1 MVTVPA
7 SPALSKCPP
16 SAADNVLLSKI
27 TPPARKEWVI
37 PRSRIEARIAA
48 TPLTVVTGPP
58 GAGKTTAVTSWLAL
72 AEGPVAW
79 VTLDRYDSRPDVF
92 WSTVVAAL
100 RSAGVEFRR
109 ALPAPGRTGRAG
121 HHAFL
126 LRLAVELV
134 TQEPRVTLVLDDLH
148 RIAERGL
155 DDDLQ
160 YLMTNTRPGLRVV
173 ICSRVD
179 PTLSLHQYRL
189 AGELTEIRADELA
202 FSVHEAQLL
211 LNQHGVALPD
221 EPLERLTTLNEGWAA
236 GLRMAALLL
245 QEEPDPEQFVK
256 NFAAKDSAIADYLIE
271 EVLKNQPP
279 RYRELLLKTSILDQ
293 VSASMAVE
301 MTGDE
306 RAGEALEAL
315 ARANAFVEPAGN
327 GWYRFHS
334 LFAEVLRLKLRF
346 EHPRQVAGL
355 HRCAARWYQSHQCPR
370 DAVWQAVAA
379 GDWPFAARLVVDD
392 LAIGALIEAP
402 DDDPLTDRLREM
414 PAALLG
420 AGPEPALVAAGIAL
434 ADVRHDSA
442 RTALAAAEGSL
453 AGIPADEETTGRI
466 AVAMLRLELARQTGD
481 IEVTTASVRQLEQLA
496 ETLPDETL
504 ARKPRLVVRIMAER
518 GLLFLWAGQPD
529 EAAAILG
536 VRHPA
541 SAEHGPECANYHG
554 HLALAEAFRGRL
566 HAARHVIETTCSPG
580 GAGGGGLSGV
590 AEVALALI
598 HLECNE
604 LRETR
609 DALKRADAALRARP
623 DRLAAAAAC
632 FVAARCRLAEG
643 HTGAAS
649 NAAARA
655 RVGWSP
661 PGWLD
666 HRLTLLE
673 SRAFAAAGDNR
684 SALAA
689 AGRAGPA
696 ASLDAAAALAHA
708 RLDAGDL
715 LAAGQ
720 ALDGSP
726 AITAKTPVASCVDW
740 RLTEAR
746 LAFGNDDGRGGR
758 QSLLKAIKL
767 GAEEG
772 LRLSFALEAAW
783 MWPVLRSDP
792 RLARAYRHVLAPDL
806 ARGHH
811 PSGAGAADPVIVE
824 ELTVRECEV
833 LKLLAGMLTTA
844 EVAGELYISVN
855 TVKTHLKSIYRKLAA
870 NHRGEAVRRAKELR
884 VI

>member
-7 SPALSKCPP
+7 SPARSKGPP
-16 SAADNVLLSKI
+16 SAADNVLRSKI
-27 TPPARKEWVI
+27 TPPGRKEWVI
-37 PRSRIEARIAA
+37 RRPRIEERIAA
-48 TPLTVVTGPP
+48 GPLTVVTGPP
-58 GAGKTTAVTSWLAL
+58 GAGKTTAVASWLAV
-72 AEGPVAW
+72 AEDPVAW
-79 VTLDRYDSRPDVF
+79 VTLDRYDSRPEVF

-100 RSAGVEFRR
+100 RCAGVEFRR
-109 ALPAPGRTGRAG
+109 ALPAPGRTGRAD
-121 HHAFL
+121 HAFL
-126 LRLAVELV
+126 LRLAVELA
-134 TQEPRVTLVLDDLH
+134 TQDPPVTLVLDDLH
-148 RIAERGL
+148 RITERGL
-155 DDDLQ
+155 DDDLR
-160 YLMTNTRPGLRVV
+160 YLITNTRPGLRVV

-202 FSVHEAQLL
+202 FSVHEARLL

-221 EPLERLTTLNEGWAA
+221 EPLERLTELNEGWAA

-271 EVLKNQPP
+271 EVLKNQPA

-301 MTGDE
+301 MTGDK
-306 RAGEALEAL
+306 RAGDALEAL
-315 ARANAFVEPAGN
+315 AHANAFVEPIGN

-346 EHPRQVAGL
+346 EHPRQVADL
-355 HRCAARWYQSHQCPR
+355 HRRAARWYQSHQCLP
-370 DAVWQAVAA
+370 DAVRQAAAA
-379 GDWPFAARLVVDD
+379 GDWLFAARLVVDD
-392 LAIGALIEAP
+392 LAIGSLIEAP
-402 DDDPLTDRLREM
+402 DDPLTDRLREM
-414 PAALLG
+414 PDALLG

-453 AGIPADEETTGRI
+453 AGVRADEETNARI
-466 AVAMLRLELARQTGD
+466 AVAMLRLELARRTGD
-481 IEVTTASVRQLEQLA
+481 IEVTTASVGQLEKHVG
-496 ETLPDETL
+496 TLPDETL
-504 ARKPRLVVRIMAER
+504 AHQPRLVVRTLAER

-536 VRHPA
+536 ARHPA

-566 HAARHVIETTCSPG
+566 HAAGDVIETTCSPG
-580 GAGGGGLSGV
+580 DDGGAGLSGA

-598 HLECNE
+598 HLERNE

-609 DALKRADAALRARP
+609 DALKRADAALQGRP

-632 FVAARCRLAEG
+632 FVDARCRLAEG
-643 HTGAAS
+643 HTSAAS
-649 NAAARA
+649 TVAARA
-655 RVGWSP
+655 RAGWSP

-673 SRAFAAAGDNR
+673 SRAFAAAGDNL
-684 SALAA
+684 SAVAA

-708 RLDAGDL
+708 RLDTGDL
-715 LAAGQ
+715 LAAGH
-720 ALDGSP
+720 ALDISP
-726 AITAKTPVASCVDW
+726 AITAKTSVASCVDW

-746 LAFGNDDGRGGR
+746 LAFGNDDGQYGR
-758 QSLLKAIKL
+758 QSLMQAIKL
-767 GAEEG
+767 GEQEG

-783 MWPVLRSDP
+783 MRPLLRGDP

-806 ARGHH
+806 ASDRH
-811 PSGAGAADPVIVE
+811 PSAPGAADPVIVE

-870 NHRGEAVRRAKELR
+870 NHRGEAVRRARELR
-884 VI
+884 LI

>member
-7 SPALSKCPP
+7 PPALSKSPP

-27 TPPARKEWVI
+27 TPPACKEWVI
-37 PRSRIEARIAA
+37 RRSRIEERIAA
-48 TPLTVVTGPP
+48 GPLTVVTGPP
-58 GAGKTTAVTSWLAL
+58 GAGKTTAVASWLAV
-72 AEGPVAW
+72 AEEPVAW

-100 RSAGVEFRR
+100 RGAGVKFRR
-109 ALPAPGRTGRAG
+109 ALPAPGRPGRAD
-121 HHAFL
+121 HAFL

-134 TQEPRVTLVLDDLH
+134 TQDPPVTLVLDDFH
-148 RIAERGL
+148 RVTERGL

-160 YLMTNTRPGLRVV
+160 YLIRSTRPGLRVV

-211 LNQHGVALPD
+211 MTQHGIALPD
-221 EPLERLTTLNEGWAA
+221 EPLEQLIELNEGWAA

-256 NFAAKDSAIADYLIE
+256 KFAAKDSAIADYLIE

-293 VSASMAVE
+293 VSAGMAVE

-306 RAGEALEAL
+306 RAGDAL
-315 ARANAFVEPAGN
+315 AALAHANAFVEPVGN

-346 EHPRQVAGL
+346 EYPQQVADL
-355 HRCAARWYQSHQCPR
+355 HRCAARWYQSHQRLP
-370 DAVWQAVAA
+370 DAVRQAAA
-379 GDWPFAARLVVDD
+379 ADDWLFAARLVVDD
-392 LAIGALIEAP
+392 LAIGTLIEAP
-402 DDDPLTDRLREM
+402 DHDPLTDCLREM
-414 PAALLG
+414 PHDLLAAG
-420 AGPEPALVAAGIAL
+420 AEPALVAAGIAL
-434 ADVRHDSA
+434 ADVQHESA

-453 AGIPADEETTGRI
+453 AGIPADEETTSRI
-466 AVAMLRLELARQTGD
+466 AVAMLRLELARRTGD
-481 IEVTTASVRQLEQLA
+481 IEVTIASVRQLEKLA
-496 ETLPDETL
+496 GTLPDETL
-504 ARKPRLVVRIMAER
+504 AHQPRLVVRMLAER
-518 GLLFLWAGQPD
+518 GLLSLWAGQPD

-536 VRHPA
+536 ARHPA

-566 HAARHVIETTCSPG
+566 HAAGDVIETTCSPG
-580 GAGGGGLSGV
+580 GGGLSGA
-590 AEVALALI
+590 AEVTLALI
-598 HLECNE
+598 HLERNE

-609 DALKRADAALRARP
+609 DALKRADAALGARP

-643 HTGAAS
+643 HTSAAS
-649 NAAARA
+649 KATARA
-655 RVGWSP
+655 RVGWSL

-673 SRAFAAAGDNR
+673 SRAFAAAGDNL
-684 SALAA
+684 SAVAA

-708 RLDAGDL
+708 RLDTGDL
-715 LAAGQ
+715 LAAGN
-720 ALDGSP
+720 ALDTSP
-726 AITAKTPVASCVDW
+726 AITATTPVASCLDW

-746 LAFGNDDGRGGR
+746 LAFGNDDGQHGR
-758 QSLLKAIKL
+758 ESLMKAIKL
-767 GAEEG
+767 GEQEG
-772 LRLSFALEAAW
+772 LRLSFALEAGW
-783 MWPVLRSDP
+783 MRPVLRGDP
-792 RLARAYRHVLAPDL
+792 RLARAYKHVLAPDL
-806 ARGHH
+806 ASSRHLSA
-811 PSGAGAADPVIVE
+811 PGAADPVIVE
-824 ELTVRECEV
+824 ELSVRECEV

-855 TVKTHLKSIYRKLAA
+855 TVKTHMKSIYRKLAA
-870 NHRGEAVRRAKELR
+870 SHRGEAVRRARQLR

>member
-1 MVTVPA
+1 MVTMPA
-7 SPALSKCPP
+7 PPALSKSPP
-16 SAADNVLLSKI
+16 TAANHVLRSKI
-27 TPPARKEWVI
+27 TPPACREWVI
-37 PRSRIEARIAA
+37 RRSRIEERIAVG
-48 TPLTVVTGPP
+48 PLTVVTGPP
-58 GAGKTTAVTSWLAL
+58 GAGKTTAVASWRAVT
-72 AEGPVAW
+72 EDPVAW

-109 ALPAPGRTGRAG
+109 ALPAPGRMGRTG
-121 HHAFL
+121 HAFL
-126 LRLAVELV
+126 LRLVVELAR
-134 TQEPRVTLVLDDLH
+134 QDPPVTLVLDDLH
-148 RIAERGL
+148 RVAERGL

-160 YLMTNTRPGLRVV
+160 YLIRNARPGLRVV

-221 EPLERLTTLNEGWAA
+221 EPLEQLTELNEGWAA

-256 NFAAKDSAIADYLIE
+256 NFAAEDSAIAGYLIE
-271 EVLKNQPP
+271 EVLKNQPV

-293 VSASMAVE
+293 VSAGMAVE

-306 RAGEALEAL
+306 RAGDALEAL
-315 ARANAFVEPAGN
+315 AHANAFVEPVGN

-346 EHPRQVAGL
+346 EHPRQVADL
-355 HRCAARWYQSHQCPR
+355 HRRAARWYQSHQRLP
-370 DAVWQAVAA
+370 DAVRQAAAA
-379 GDWPFAARLVVDD
+379 GDWLFAARLVVDD
-392 LAIGALIEAP
+392 LAIGTLIEAP
-402 DDDPLTDRLREM
+402 EHNPLTECLREM
-414 PAALLG
+414 PPALLG
-420 AGPEPALVAAGIAL
+420 TGPAPALVAAGIAL
-434 ADVRHDSA
+434 ADVRHERA
-442 RTALAAAEGSL
+442 GTALAAAEGSL
-453 AGIPADEETTGRI
+453 GGIPAGQETTSRI
-466 AVAMLRLELARQTGD
+466 AAAMLRLELAWRTGD
-481 IEVTTASVRQLEQLA
+481 IEVTIASVRQLEEQA
-496 ETLPDETL
+496 GTLSDETL
-504 ARKPRLVVRIMAER
+504 AQQPRLVVRMLAER

-529 EAAAILG
+529 EAAASLG
-536 VRHPA
+536 DRHPA
-541 SAEHGPECANYHG
+541 SAEHGPECAKFHG

-566 HAARHVIETTCSPG
+566 HAAGHVIETTCSPG
-580 GAGGGGLSGV
+580 DGGGGGLSGA

-598 HLECNE
+598 HLERDE

-609 DALKRADAALRARP
+609 IGLNRADAALRARP

-643 HTGAAS
+643 HTSAAPRM
-649 NAAARA
+649 AARA

-673 SRAFAAAGDNR
+673 SRAFAAGGDNL
-684 SALAA
+684 SAVAA

-696 ASLDAAAALAHA
+696 ASPDAAAALAHA
-708 RLDAGDL
+708 QLDTGDL
-715 LAAGQ
+715 LAAGY
-720 ALDGSP
+720 ALDISP
-726 AITAKTPVASCVDW
+726 AITAETPVATCLDW

-746 LAFGNDDGRGGR
+746 LAFGNDDGQHGR
-758 QSLLKAIKL
+758 RSLMQAIKL
-767 GAEEG
+767 GQQEG

-783 MWPVLRSDP
+783 MRPVLRGDP

-806 ARGHH
+806 ASGRH
-811 PSGAGAADPVIVE
+811 PSAPGADAVIVE

>member
-7 SPALSKCPP
+7 SPALSKGPP

-27 TPPARKEWVI
+27 TPPACKDWVI
-37 PRSRIEARIAA
+37 RRSRIEERIA
-48 TPLTVVTGPP
+48 TGPLTVVTGPP
-58 GAGKTTAVTSWLAL
+58 GAGKTTAVGSWLAV
-72 AEGPVAW
+72 AEEPVAW

-109 ALPAPGRTGRAG
+109 ALPAPGRTGRAD
-121 HHAFL
+121 HAFL
-126 LRLAVELV
+126 LRLAVKLV
-134 TQEPRVTLVLDDLH
+134 TQDPPVTLVLDDLH
-148 RIAERGL
+148 RIACRGL

-160 YLMTNTRPGLRVV
+160 YLIRNTQPGLRVV

-202 FSVHEAQLL
+202 FSVHEAKLL
-211 LNQHGVALPD
+211 MNQHGVALSD
-221 EPLERLTTLNEGWAA
+221 EPLEQLTELNEGWAA

-245 QEEPDPEQFVK
+245 QEAPDPEQFVK

-271 EVLKNQPP
+271 EVLKHQPA

-306 RAGEALEAL
+306 RAGDALEAL
-315 ARANAFVEPAGN
+315 AHANAFVEPVGN
-327 GWYRFHS
+327 GWYRFHA

-346 EHPRQVAGL
+346 EHPRQVVDL
-355 HRCAARWYQSHQCPR
+355 HRCAARWYQSHQRLP
-370 DAVWQAVAA
+370 DAVRQAAAA
-379 GDWPFAARLVVDD
+379 GDWVFAARLVVDE
-392 LAIGALIEAP
+392 LAIGTLIEAP
-402 DDDPLTDRLREM
+402 DHDPLTDCLREM
-414 PAALLG
+414 PPALPG

-434 ADVRHDSA
+434 ADVQHESA
-442 RTALAAAEGSL
+442 RAALAAAEGSL
-453 AGIPADEETTGRI
+453 AALPADEETTSRI
-466 AVAMLRLELARQTGD
+466 AVAMVRLELARRTGD
-481 IEVTTASVRQLEQLA
+481 IEVTIASVGQLEKHA
-496 ETLPDETL
+496 GTLSDETL
-504 ARKPRLVVRIMAER
+504 AHQPRLVVRMLAER
-518 GLLFLWAGQPD
+518 GLLLLWAGQPD
-529 EAAAILG
+529 EAAAILDAG
-536 VRHPA
+536 HPA

-566 HAARHVIETTCSPG
+566 HAAGHVIETTCSPG
-580 GAGGGGLSGV
+580 DGGGGGLSGA

-598 HLECNE
+598 HLERNE

-609 DALKRADAALRARP
+609 NVLKRADAALRVRP

-643 HTGAAS
+643 HTSAAS
-649 NAAARA
+649 KTAAQA

-673 SRAFAAAGDNR
+673 SRAFAAAGDSL
-684 SALAA
+684 SAVAA

-696 ASLDAAAALAHA
+696 TSLDAAAALAHA
-708 RLDAGDL
+708 RLDTGDL
-715 LAAGQ
+715 LAAGI
-720 ALDGSP
+720 ALDISP
-726 AITAKTPVASCVDW
+726 AITAMTPVASCVDW

-746 LAFGNDDGRGGR
+746 LAFGNDDGQYGR
-758 QSLLKAIKL
+758 QSLMEAIKL
-767 GAEEG
+767 GEQEG

-783 MWPVLRSDP
+783 MRPVLRSDP

-806 ARGHH
+806 ASGRQ
-811 PSGAGAADPVIVE
+811 PSAPGAADLVIVE
-824 ELTVRECEV
+824 ELSVRECEV

-844 EVAGELYISVN
+844 EVASELYISVN

-870 NHRGEAVRRAKELR
+870 NHRGEAVRRARQLR

>member
-1 MVTVPA
+1 MVTVSA
-7 SPALSKCPP
+7 SPALAKSPP

-27 TPPARKEWVI
+27 TPPACKEWVI
-37 PRSRIEARIAA
+37 RRSRIEERIAA
-48 TPLTVVTGPP
+48 SPLTVITGPA
-58 GAGKTTAVTSWLAL
+58 GAGKTTAVASWLAV
-72 AEGPVAW
+72 AEDPVAW
-79 VTLDRYDSRPDVF
+79 VTLDRYDSRPEVF

-100 RSAGVEFRR
+100 RGGGVEFRR

-126 LRLAVELV
+126 LRLALELV
-134 TQEPRVTLVLDDLH
+134 TQDPPVTLVLDDLH
-148 RIAERGL
+148 RVAERGL

-160 YLMTNTRPGLRVV
+160 YLMQNARPGLRVV

-179 PTLSLHQYRL
+179 PMLSLHQYRL

-202 FSVHEAQLL
+202 FSVYEAQLL

-221 EPLERLTTLNEGWAA
+221 EPLEQLTELNEGWAA

-271 EVLKNQPP
+271 EVLKNQPA

-306 RAGEALEAL
+306 RAGDALEAL
-315 ARANAFVEPAGN
+315 AHANAFVEPVGN
-327 GWYRFHS
+327 GWYRFHA

-346 EHPRQVAGL
+346 EHPRQVADL
-355 HRCAARWYQSHQCPR
+355 HRRAARWYQSHQHLPE
-370 DAVWQAVAA
+370 AVRQAAAA
-379 GDWPFAARLVVDD
+379 GDWLLAARLVVDD
-392 LAIGALIEAP
+392 LAIGTLIEGS
-402 DDDPLTDRLREM
+402 DDDPLTDRLRGM
-414 PAALLG
+414 PDALPG
-420 AGPEPALVAAGIAL
+420 AGPEPSLVAAGIAL
-434 ADVRHDSA
+434 ADVQHERA

-453 AGIPADEETTGRI
+453 AGVPADEETACRI
-466 AVAMLRLELARQTGD
+466 AVAQLRLELARQTGD
-481 IEVTTASVRQLEQLA
+481 TEVTTASVRQLEKYA
-496 ETLPDETL
+496 GTLSDETL
-504 ARKPRLVVRIMAER
+504 ARRPRLVVRMLAER
-518 GLLFLWAGQPD
+518 GLLLLWAGQPD
-529 EAAAILG
+529 EAVAILG
-536 VRHPA
+536 ARHPE

-566 HAARHVIETTCSPG
+566 HAAGHVIETTCSPG
-580 GAGGGGLSGV
+580 DDGGRLSGA

-598 HLECNE
+598 CLERNE
-604 LRETR
+604 LPKTR
-609 DALKRADAALRARP
+609 DALKRADAALRTRP

-632 FVAARCRLAEG
+632 FVDARCRLAEG
-643 HTGAAS
+643 HTSAAS
-649 NAAARA
+649 KVAARA

-666 HRLTLLE
+666 DRLTLLE

-684 SALAA
+684 SAVAA

-696 ASLDAAAALAHA
+696 ASLDAAAALANA
-708 RLDAGDL
+708 RLDTGDL
-715 LAAGQ
+715 LAAGH
-720 ALDGSP
+720 ALDCGP
-726 AITAKTPVASCVDW
+726 AITAETPVASCLDW
-740 RLTEAR
+740 HMTQAR
-746 LAFGNDDGRGGR
+746 LAFGNDDGQYGR
-758 QSLLKAIKL
+758 QSLMKAIKL
-767 GAEEG
+767 GEQEG

-783 MWPVLRSDP
+783 MRPVLRGDP
-792 RLARAYRHVLAPDL
+792 RLARAYGQVMAPDL
-806 ARGHH
+806 ASGGH
-811 PSGAGAADPVIVE
+811 PSAPGAADPVIVE

>member
-7 SPALSKCPP
+7 SPALSTCPP
-16 SAADNVLLSKI
+16 NAADNVLLSKI

-37 PRSRIEARIAA
+37 RRPRIEERIAA
-48 TPLTVVTGPP
+48 SPLTVVTGPP
-58 GAGKTTAVTSWLAL
+58 GAGKTTAVASWLAVT
-72 AEGPVAW
+72 EDPVAW

-100 RSAGVEFRR
+100 RCAGVEFRR
-109 ALPAPGRTGRAG
+109 ALPASGRTGRAD

-134 TQEPRVTLVLDDLH
+134 SQDPPVTLVLDDLH

-160 YLMTNTRPGLRVV
+160 YLMQNTRPGLRVV

-211 LNQHGVALPD
+211 LNQHGVALPG
-221 EPLERLTTLNEGWAA
+221 EPLERLTELNEGWAA

-271 EVLKNQPP
+271 EVLKNQPA
-279 RYRELLLKTSILDQ
+279 RFRELLLKTSILDQ

-306 RAGEALEAL
+306 RAGDALEAL
-315 ARANAFVEPAGN
+315 AHANAFVEPVGN
-327 GWYRFHS
+327 GWYRLHS

-346 EHPRQVAGL
+346 EHPRQVADL
-355 HRCAARWYQSHQCPR
+355 HRCAARWYQSHQCLP
-370 DAVWQAVAA
+370 DAVWQAAAA

-392 LAIGALIEAP
+392 LAIGTLIGAP
-402 DDDPLTDRLREM
+402 DDDPLTNRLREM

-434 ADVRHDSA
+434 ADVQQERA

-453 AGIPADEETTGRI
+453 AGTPADEESACRI

-481 IEVTTASVRQLEQLA
+481 IEVATASVRQLENLA
-496 ETLPDETL
+496 GTLSDETM
-504 ARKPRLVVRIMAER
+504 AHKPRLVLRILAER
-518 GLLFLWAGQPD
+518 GLLLLWAGQPD
-529 EAAAILG
+529 EAVAILG

-566 HAARHVIETTCSPG
+566 HAAGHVIETTCSPG
-580 GAGGGGLSGV
+580 DVGGAGLSGA

-598 HLECNE
+598 HLERNE

-632 FVAARCRLAEG
+632 FVDGRCRLAEG
-643 HTGAAS
+643 HPGAAS
-649 NAAARA
+649 NAAVRA

-661 PGWLD
+661 PGWLG

-684 SALAA
+684 SAVAA

-720 ALDGSP
+720 ALDRSP

-746 LAFGNDDGRGGR
+746 LAFGNDDGRSGR
-758 QSLLKAIKL
+758 RSLMEAIKL
-767 GAEEG
+767 GAQEG

-783 MWPVLRSDP
+783 MRPVLRSDP
-792 RLARAYRHVLAPDL
+792 RVARAYRHVLAPDL
-806 ARGHH
+806 AGGSD
-811 PSGAGAADPVIVE
+811 PSAADPVIVE

>member
-1 MVTVPA
+1 MVTMPA
-7 SPALSKCPP
+7 PPPALSKIPP
-16 SAADNVLLSKI
+16 SAAVNVLLSKI
-27 TPPARKEWVI
+27 TPPACREWVI
-37 PRSRIEARIAA
+37 RRSRIEERIAA
-48 TPLTVVTGPP
+48 GPLTVVTGPP
-58 GAGKTTAVTSWLAL
+58 GAGKTTAVASWRA
-72 AEGPVAW
+72 AAGDPVAW

-109 ALPAPGRTGRAG
+109 VLPASGRTGRAG
-121 HHAFL
+121 HAFL
-126 LRLAVELV
+126 LRLAAELAS
-134 TQEPRVTLVLDDLH
+134 QDPPVTLVLDDLH
-148 RIAERGL
+148 LIAERGL

-160 YLMTNTRPGLRVV
+160 YLIRNTRPGLRVV

-189 AGELTEIRADELA
+189 AGELIEIRADELA

-221 EPLERLTTLNEGWAA
+221 KPLEQLTELNEGWAA

-245 QEEPDPEQFVK
+245 QEEPEPEQFVK
-256 NFAAKDSAIADYLIE
+256 NFAAEDSAIAGYLIE
-271 EVLKNQPP
+271 EVLKNQPV

-306 RAGEALEAL
+306 RAGDVLEAL
-315 ARANAFVEPAGN
+315 AHANAFVESVGN
-327 GWYRFHS
+327 GWYRLHS

-346 EHPRQVAGL
+346 EHPRQVADL
-355 HRCAARWYQSHQCPR
+355 HRCAARWYQSHQRLP
-370 DAVWQAVAA
+370 DAVRQAAAA
-379 GDWPFAARLVVDD
+379 GDWLFAARLVVDD
-392 LAIGALIEAP
+392 LAIGTLIEAP
-402 DDDPLTDRLREM
+402 DHDPLTDCLREM
-414 PAALLG
+414 PNALLG
-420 AGPEPALVAAGIAL
+420 AGPEPALVAAGVAL
-434 ADVRHDSA
+434 ADGQHESA
-442 RTALAAAEGSL
+442 WTALAAAEGSL
-453 AGIPADEETTGRI
+453 AGIPADEETTSRI
-466 AVAMLRLELARQTGD
+466 AAAMLRLELAWRTGD
-481 IEVTTASVRQLEQLA
+481 IEVTIASVRQLEKHAGKLS
-496 ETLPDETL
+496 DETL
-504 ARKPRLVVRIMAER
+504 AQQPRLVVRRLAER

-529 EAAAILG
+529 EAAAVLG
-536 VRHPA
+536 ARHPA

-566 HAARHVIETTCSPG
+566 HAAGHVIETTCSPG
-580 GAGGGGLSGV
+580 DGDGVGLSGA

-598 HLECNE
+598 HLEGNE

-609 DALKRADAALRARP
+609 DALKRADAALRGRP
-623 DRLAAAAAC
+623 DRLAAASAC

-643 HTGAAS
+643 NTSAAS
-649 NAAARA
+649 KVAALA

-666 HRLTLLE
+666 HRLTVLE

-684 SALAA
+684 SAVAA

-696 ASLDAAAALAHA
+696 ASLDAATALAHA
-708 RLDAGDL
+708 RIDTGDL
-715 LAAGQ
+715 LAARN
-720 ALDGSP
+720 ALDISP
-726 AITAKTPVASCVDW
+726 AITAETPVATRVDR

-746 LAFGNDDGRGGR
+746 LAFGNDDDQYGR

-767 GAEEG
+767 GEQEG

-783 MWPVLRSDP
+783 MRPVLRNDP
-792 RLARAYRHVLAPDL
+792 RLARAYRHVMAPDL
-806 ARGHH
+806 ASGRH
-811 PSGAGAADPVIVE
+811 PSAPVADPVIVE

-884 VI
+884 LI

>member
-1 MVTVPA
+1 MVTMPA
-7 SPALSKCPP
+7 PPALSKSPQT
-16 SAADNVLLSKI
+16 AANHVPRSKI
-27 TPPARKEWVI
+27 TPPACREWVI
-37 PRSRIEARIAA
+37 RRSRIEERIAVG
-48 TPLTVVTGPP
+48 PLTVVTGPP
-58 GAGKTTAVTSWLAL
+58 GAGKTTAVASWRTVT
-72 AEGPVAW
+72 EDPVAW

-100 RSAGVEFRR
+100 RGAGVEFRR
-109 ALPAPGRTGRAG
+109 ALPAPGRMGRTG
-121 HHAFL
+121 HAFL
-126 LRLAVELV
+126 LRLAVELAR
-134 TQEPRVTLVLDDLH
+134 QDPPVTLVLDDLH
-148 RIAERGL
+148 RIAERGV

-160 YLMTNTRPGLRVV
+160 YLIRNTRPGLRVV

-211 LNQHGVALPD
+211 LSQHGVALPD
-221 EPLERLTTLNEGWAA
+221 EPLEQLTELNEGWAA

-245 QEEPDPEQFVK
+245 QEEPEPEQFVK
-256 NFAAKDSAIADYLIE
+256 NFAAEDSAIAGYLIE
-271 EVLKNQPP
+271 EVLKNQPA
-279 RYRELLLKTSILDQ
+279 RYRELLLRTSILDQ
-293 VSASMAVE
+293 VSVGMAVE

-306 RAGEALEAL
+306 RAGDVLEAL
-315 ARANAFVEPAGN
+315 AHANAFVEPVGN

-346 EHPRQVAGL
+346 EHPRQVADL
-355 HRCAARWYQSHQCPR
+355 HRRAARWYQSQQRLP
-370 DAVWQAVAA
+370 DAVRQAAAA
-379 GDWPFAARLVVDD
+379 GDWLFAARLIVDD

-402 DDDPLTDRLREM
+402 EHNPLTECLREM
-414 PAALLG
+414 PPALLG
-420 AGPEPALVAAGIAL
+420 TGPAPALVAAGIAL
-434 ADVRHDSA
+434 ADVQHERA
-442 RTALAAAEGSL
+442 GTALAAAEGSL
-453 AGIPADEETTGRI
+453 TGSPADEETNSRI
-466 AVAMLRLELARQTGD
+466 AAAMLRLELAWRTGD
-481 IEVTTASVRQLEQLA
+481 IEVTIASVGQLEKLTG
-496 ETLPDETL
+496 TLSDETL
-504 ARKPRLVVRIMAER
+504 AQQPRLVVRMLAER

-529 EAAAILG
+529 EAVAILG

-554 HLALAEAFRGRL
+554 HLALAEAVRGRL
-566 HAARHVIETTCSPG
+566 HAAGHVIETTCSPG
-580 GAGGGGLSGV
+580 DVGGAGLSGA

-598 HLECNE
+598 HLERNE

-632 FVAARCRLAEG
+632 FVDGRCRLAEG
-643 HTGAAS
+643 HTSAAS
-649 NAAARA
+649 NAAVRA

-673 SRAFAAAGDNR
+673 SRAFAAAGDNQ
-684 SALAA
+684 SAVAA

-696 ASLDAAAALAHA
+696 ASLEAAAALAHA

-720 ALDGSP
+720 ALDCSP

-740 RLTEAR
+740 RLAEAR
-746 LAFGNDDGRGGR
+746 LAFGNDDGRSGR
-758 QSLLKAIKL
+758 QSLMEAIKL
-767 GAEEG
+767 GAQEG

-783 MWPVLRSDP
+783 MRPVLRSDP
-792 RLARAYRHVLAPDL
+792 RVARAYRHVLAPDL
-806 ARGHH
+806 AGGSD
-811 PSGAGAADPVIVE
+811 PSAAGAADPVIVE

>member
-7 SPALSKCPP
+7 SPAVSKSPP

-27 TPPARKEWVI
+27 TPPPCREWVI
-37 PRSRIEARIAA
+37 RRSRIEERIAA
-48 TPLTVVTGPP
+48 GPLTVVTGPP
-58 GAGKTTAVTSWLAL
+58 GAGKTTAVASWLAV
-72 AEGPVAW
+72 AKDPVAW

-100 RSAGVEFRR
+100 RSAGVHFRR
-109 ALPAPGRTGRAG
+109 ALPAPGRTGRAD
-121 HHAFL
+121 HAFL

-134 TQEPRVTLVLDDLH
+134 TRDPPVTLVLDDLH

-160 YLMTNTRPGLRVV
+160 YLIRNTRPGLRVV

-202 FSVHEAQLL
+202 FSVDEAQLL

-221 EPLERLTTLNEGWAA
+221 EPLERLTELNEGWAA

-271 EVLKNQPP
+271 EVLKNQPA

-306 RAGEALEAL
+306 KAGDALEAL
-315 ARANAFVEPAGN
+315 AHANAFVDPVGN
-327 GWYRFHS
+327 GWYRFHA

-346 EHPRQVAGL
+346 EHPRQVAEL
-355 HRCAARWYQSHQCPR
+355 HRRAARWYQSHQRLP
-370 DAVWQAVAA
+370 DAVRQAAAA
-379 GDWPFAARLVVDD
+379 GDWLFAARLVVDD
-392 LAIGALIEAP
+392 LAIGTLIEVP
-402 DDDPLTDRLREM
+402 DQGPLTDCLREM
-414 PAALLG
+414 PPALRG

-434 ADVRHDSA
+434 ADAQHERA
-442 RTALAAAEGSL
+442 WTALAAAEDSL
-453 AGIPADEETTGRI
+453 AGLAADEGTTSRI
-466 AVAMLRLELARQTGD
+466 AAAMLRLELARRTGD
-481 IEVTTASVRQLEQLA
+481 IEVIIASVGQLEKYA
-496 ETLPDETL
+496 GTLSDETL
-504 ARKPRLVVRIMAER
+504 ARQPRLILRMLAER
-518 GLLFLWAGQPD
+518 GLLLLWAGQPD
-529 EAAAILG
+529 EAAAILAAL
-536 VRHPA
+536 HPA
-541 SAEHGPECANYHG
+541 SAGHGPECANYHG

-566 HAARHVIETTCSPG
+566 HAAGHVVETACPPG
-580 GAGGGGLSGV
+580 NGGGGGRGGA

-598 HLECNE
+598 HLERNE

-609 DALKRADAALRARP
+609 NALKRADAALRARS

-632 FVAARCRLAEG
+632 FVDARCRLAEG
-643 HTGAAS
+643 HAGAAS
-649 NAAARA
+649 EVAALA

-661 PGWLD
+661 PRWLD
-666 HRLTLLE
+666 RRLTLLE
-673 SRAFAAAGDNR
+673 SRAFAAAGDHR
-684 SALAA
+684 SAVAA

-696 ASLDAAAALAHA
+696 ASVEAAAALAHA
-708 RLDAGDL
+708 RLDTGDL
-715 LAAGQ
+715 QAAAD

-726 AITAKTPVASCVDW
+726 AITTETPVASCVDW
-740 RLTEAR
+740 HLTQAR
-746 LAFGNDDGRGGR
+746 LAFGNDDDSRGR
-758 QSLLKAIKL
+758 QSLMEAIKL
-767 GAEEG
+767 GEQEG

-783 MWPVLRSDP
+783 MRPVLRSDP
-792 RLARAYRHVLAPDL
+792 RLARAYGQVMTPDPASGRHPTAP
-806 ARGHH
+806 GE
-811 PSGAGAADPVIVE
+811 ADPVIVE
-824 ELTVRECEV
+824 GLSVREREV

-844 EVAGELYISVN
+844 EVASELYISVN

-870 NHRGEAVRRAKELR
+870 NHRGEAVRRAKQLR
-884 VI
+884 LI